1 MRLRWTMMAVAAG
14 ALLAIAM
21 LLRWGG
27 VFDNRKLV
35 IGVLNH
41 AMVAEEA
48 LDGFKSGLTAYG
60 YPEGGRV
67 AYHYRGPV
75 TGPALDAEA
84 ERLAALKPDLLLTLS
99 TPAARVGHA
108 VARSS
113 GIPLIFA
120 PASDPMAIGLV
131 ESLGRPGRNA
141 TGVTFGIQEPVRL
154 QWLKTIL
161 PGLKAVLV
169 PYNPDDAS
177 PRLSL
182 EKIRP
187 VAAELGIRL
196 DPAHARNVA
205 ELDVAL
211 AAMAPDVG
219 AVFVPVDAFVA
230 SQVPRLMLAT
240 LERKI
245 PLTVPQRGGVTEG
258 AFMSYG
264 LDMRALGG
272 QGARLAALVLGGVPA
287 GDLPVET
294 AEFRLVINME
304 TAARLDIDIP
314 DQILRQADLIRAA
327 RGGDGR

>member
-1 MRLRWTMMAVAAG
+1 MRLRWTMVAVVAVVF
-14 ALLAIAM
+14 LAVAM

-27 VFDNRKLV
+27 VFDDRKLV
-35 IGVLNH
+35 VGVLNH

-48 LDGFKSGLTAYG
+48 LDGFKSGLGAYG
-60 YPEGGRV
+60 YSEGGRV
-67 AYHYRGPV
+67 TYHYRGPV
-75 TGPALDAEA
+75 TGPALEAEA
-84 ERLAALKPDLLLTLS
+84 ERLAALKPDLFLTLS
-99 TPAARVGHA
+99 TPAAKVGYA

-169 PYNPDDAS
+169 AYNPDDPS
-177 PRLSL
+177 PKVSL

-187 VAAELGIRL
+187 LAAELGIRL
-196 DPAHARNVA
+196 DSAHARNVA
-205 ELDVAL
+205 ELDAAL

-240 LERKI
+240 LERGI
-245 PLTVPQRGGVTEG
+245 PLTTPQRGGVVEG

-272 QGARLAALVLGGVPA
+272 QGARLAAQVLGGVPA

-304 TAARLDIDIP
+304 TATRLGINVP
-314 DQILRQADLIRAA
+314 DQILRQAEMIRGA
-327 RGGDGR
+327 RGNDGR